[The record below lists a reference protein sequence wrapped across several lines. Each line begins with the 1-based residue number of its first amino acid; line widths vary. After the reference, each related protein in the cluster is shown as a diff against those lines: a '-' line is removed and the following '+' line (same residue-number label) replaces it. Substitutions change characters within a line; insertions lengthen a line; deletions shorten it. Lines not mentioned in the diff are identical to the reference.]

1 MGSLGV
7 SWTRISGVLGCVLE
21 CQRVSWSHFG
31 GRWCHFRMFWK
42 DLGEVWES
50 LGGFLG
56 AFLEVFCDL
65 EENAKMVKNLGKP
78 MVFH

>member
-1 MGSLGV
+1 
-7 SWTRISGVLGCVLE
+7 
-21 CQRVSWSHFG
+21 
-31 GRWCHFRMFWK
+31 MFWE
-42 DLGEVWES
+42 DLGEVWDS

-65 EENAKMVKNLGKP
+65 EENAKIVINLRKS